1 VINKEKRKMTEL
13 GKEETKLK
21 VRKITRTRRE
31 AKYRHYPVVEDHSTA
46 AQEYWEPIVNTG
58 LWSIK
63 GHQIVKGPWGG
74 GTVEEALKRKPKE
87 FMVIDRAAFALYSHS
102 YGLVSPFFK
111 GLLEGRL
118 KGTKCPKCG
127 TMYCPPR
134 AHCWNPKC
142 RVADCEWVDL
152 PLTGA
157 IHTFTVQCLAAAP
170 FEHQLPF
177 SMGWVKID
185 GADTTLAMMLHIPPK
200 ELFIGQKVKIEF
212 VPKEQRKGDLM
223 DCYAVPVAGQKV
235 PEWACLQKDP
245 KELEFVEASMKKTI
259 GFIKKR
265 YGIDNGSEVRGW

>member
-1 VINKEKRKMTEL
+1 MTEV
-13 GKEETKLK
+13 GVEERKLK
-21 VRKITRTRRE
+21 VRKIKRTRRE
-31 AKYRHYPVVEDHSTA
+31 AKYKHYPVVEDHSTA

-58 LWSIK
+58 LWAIK
-63 GHQIVKGPWGG
+63 GHKILKGPCGG
-74 GTVEEALKRKPKE
+74 GTVEEALKREPKE

-102 YGLVSPFFK
+102 YGLVSPFFR
-111 GLLEGRL
+111 GLLEGKL

-127 TMYCPPR
+127 TTYCPPR

-152 PLTGA
+152 PLTGV

-185 GADTTLAMMLHIPPK
+185 GADTTLAMMFHIPPR
-200 ELFIGQKVKIEF
+200 ELFIGQKVKIKF
-212 VPKEQRKGDLM
+212 VPKEQRKGDLT
-223 DCYAVPVAGQKV
+223 DCYAVAVPGQKV

-245 KELEFVEASMKKTI
+245 EKLESLEASMRQTI
-259 GFIKKR
+259 QFIKKR
-265 YGIDNGSEVRGW
+265 YGIDNSPEVRGW

>member
-1 VINKEKRKMTEL
+1 LTEV

-21 VRKITRTRRE
+21 VRKIKRTKRE
-31 AKYRHYPVVEDHSTA
+31 VKYKHYPIVDDHSTA
-46 AQEYWEPIVNTG
+46 AHEYWEPIVNTG
-58 LWSIK
+58 LWAIK
-63 GHQIVKGPWGG
+63 GHQILKGPWGG
-74 GTVEEALKRKPKE
+74 GTVEEALEREPKE

-102 YGLVSPFFK
+102 YGLVSPFFR
-111 GLLEGRL
+111 GLLEGKL

-127 TMYCPPR
+127 TVYCPPR

-152 PLTGA
+152 PLTGV

-212 VPKEQRKGDLM
+212 VLKEQRKGDLT
-223 DCYAVPVAGQKV
+223 DCYAVPVPGQKV

-245 KELEFVEASMKKTI
+245 KELESVEASMKKTI

-265 YGIDNGSEVRGW
+265 YGLDNSPEVRGW